1 MPTVKR
7 TRQSEDDLLEIWR
20 FIALDNPAA
29 ADRVLDRIE
38 RTIGLLA
45 RHPLM
50 GPARPDLR
58 KDLRYFVSGR
68 YLIFYRPNS
77 GGVEIV
83 RVIHGS
89 RHLHGLL

>member
-1 MPTVKR
+1 LPTVKR

-38 RTIGLLA
+38 HTIGLLA
-45 RHPLM
+45 QHPLM

-68 YLIFYRPNS
+68 YLIFYRPIS

-89 RHLHGLL
+89 RHLPGLL